1 MDSISFDTHKFVKD
15 LSESGVPEPQAEIFV
30 RAQQETLS
38 QALDS
43 ALMTMCEVDRVE
55 IKLDKLSAKFENEVA
70 LFKRMVGAL
79 IALAITNFGK
89 QFF

>member
-15 LSESGVPEPQAEIFV
+15 LRESAIPELQAEIFV
-30 RAQQETLS
+30 CAQQEILESTL
-38 QALDS
+38 LTKRD
-43 ALMTMCEVDRVE
+43 LDRVE

>member
-1 MDSISFDTHKFVKD
+1 MKRDVY
-15 LSESGVPEPQAEIFV
+15 
-30 RAQQETLS
+30 
-38 QALDS
+38 
-43 ALMTMCEVDRVE
+43 RVE
-55 IKLDKLSAKFENEVA
+55 IKLDADFENEVA

>member
-1 MDSISFDTHKFVKD
+1 
-15 LSESGVPEPQAEIFV
+15 
-30 RAQQETLS
+30 
-38 QALDS
+38 
-43 ALMTMCEVDRVE
+43 VE

>member
-15 LSESGVPEPQAEIFV
+15 LRESAIPELQAEIFV
-30 RAQQETLS
+30 RAQQEILN

-43 ALMTMCEVDRVE
+43 ALLTKRDLDRVE

>member
-1 MDSISFDTHKFVKD
+1 MKHTFPICALLTKRD
-15 LSESGVPEPQAEIFV
+15 L
-30 RAQQETLS
+30 
-38 QALDS
+38 
-43 ALMTMCEVDRVE
+43 DRVE

>member
-15 LSESGVPEPQAEIFV
+15 LRESGIPKPQAEIFV
-30 RAQQETLS
+30 RAQQEILN

-43 ALMTMCEVDRVE
+43 ALLTKRDLDRVE